1 MKTFRRNALAAL
13 CATACLSLALP
24 AFAQQSGGQ
33 PTGENAAGK
42 VELTQVATF
51 DHQVTGVTVTEDGR
65 IFVNFPR
72 WTEDSPVSVAEV
84 VNGEIRPY
92 PNEEWNAWRNAK
104 KNEISSEDH
113 WVNVQSVVAD
123 RKGNVWVL
131 DPAAPAAGFLVPD
144 GPKLVRI
151 DLSTNRPAQTIAFDE
166 DVAPQGTYLNDVR
179 FSPDGRHAYITDS
192 GAPGSLI
199 VVNLE
204 SGEARRLLEGHPTTT
219 VDEDVVVSHR
229 GEPVRRPDGRGA
241 EFAADSIELSKD
253 GERLYWKP
261 LTGRTLYSIRT
272 DVLEDPQASA
282 DEVAA
287 AARDEGQVGVTD
299 GLWLDDQDRLYLSAL
314 EEDAVKVREGD
325 RVSTLIEDERLRWP
339 DTFSQGPDGAIYVTT
354 SRIMDM
360 AWFKPDS
367 PIQLET
373 QLWKFLPPSE
383 QPTGSVTP
391 EPAQ

>member
-1 MKTFRRNALAAL
+1 MNPVKDFAIQRPELANPAAFHQRLTRWNSRRLQPAIPSDDWQAAAREDAEMIGVEGAWIERMRKDAEPWLADLPDDPEGFIAWFEALK
-13 CATACLSLALP
+13 
-24 AFAQQSGGQ
+24 GGG
-33 PTGENAAGK
+33 PGENDPLFPWLAEAADL
-42 VELTQVATF
+42 ESMRWFLLQEVA
-51 DHQVTGVTVTEDGR
+51 
-65 IFVNFPR
+65 
-72 WTEDSPVSVAEV
+72 
-84 VNGEIRPY
+84 GE
-92 PNEEWNAWRNAK
+92 
-104 KNEISSEDH
+104 
-113 WVNVQSVVAD
+113 
-123 RKGNVWVL
+123 
-131 DPAAPAAGFLVPD
+131 AGFDDLVAMAQVRMPD

-229 GEPVRRPDGRGA
+229 GQPVRRPDGRGA